1 MKKYILIF
9 FALMIHSYSIY
20 SMELEQGPATRV
32 SFEIGTKET
41 EIKEEATL
49 TVAPPVENSWQDV
62 FLKSQEEKNRI
73 RKEKRNVFIGGVV
86 LGATLA
92 TSIWWVITSIV
103 NATT

>member
-73 RKEKRNVFIGGVV
+73 RKPLRQDICPHPHGSGQLQEDQRY
-86 LGATLA
+86 AR
-92 TSIWWVITSIV
+92 S
-103 NATT
+103 